1 MKSFYFPLCY
11 ARKKYSH
18 LSAAASWQ
26 SNDNDTRL
34 RSGCILPKKQKNT
47 AMETGTTAISIIIMM
62 TIIIFVM
69 TVNWERG

>member
-1 MKSFYFPLCY
+1 MKSFSFPLCY

-34 RSGCILPKKQKNT
+34 SKKHSNGNRNNSNINNNNDDNNHFCYDCKLG
-47 AMETGTTAISIIIMM
+47 EGI
-62 TIIIFVM
+62 
-69 TVNWERG
+69 VNHI